1 MVRTRN
7 RERGGGG
14 AADEKTARQ
23 RRIVRL
29 LEERTVAS
37 QNELAV
43 LLRAAGYR
51 ATQATVSRD
60 LEELGVVKVRR
71 DGQVAYALAS
81 SGDAPNPTDVLNMAL
96 VASVLGT
103 ETSGNVIVVRTPPGH
118 AHMVASALDAAVFE
132 GVAGTVAGDD
142 TILVVVR
149 EGVRPRDVEQRLRS
163 LAGMP
168 KALASNAVGPVGS
181 VGSVGRVGSVALKRV
196 PSSKRAAPGEEEAEA
211 ER

>member
-1 MVRTRN
+1 VN
-7 RERGGGG
+7 GGVGVK
-14 AADEKTARQ
+14 ASRQ

-29 LEERTVAS
+29 LEERPVAS
-37 QNELAV
+37 QNELAR
-43 LLRAAGYR
+43 LLKAAGYR

-71 DGQVAYALAS
+71 GGHIAYALAS
-81 SGDAPNPTDVLNMAL
+81 SEAAPSPTDAVSLAL
-96 VASVLGT
+96 AASVLAI
-103 ETSGNVIVVRTPPGH
+103 ETSGNLIVVHTPPGH
-118 AHMVASALDAAVFE
+118 AAMVGGALDQSGLE

-149 EGVRPRDVEQRLRS
+149 QGARPREIERRLRS

-168 KALASNAVGPVGS
+168 QGAPQPVASSGAPKPAAALAP
-181 VGSVGRVGSVALKRV
+181 
-196 PSSKRAAPGEEEAEA
+196 AAPEQSARNQEEVEA

>member
-1 MVRTRN
+1 MTM
-7 RERGGGG
+7 
-14 AADEKTARQ
+14 AAGDGRAGIKVARQ

-29 LEERTVAS
+29 LEERVVAS
-37 QNELAV
+37 QNELAR

-71 DGQVAYALAS
+71 AGHIAYALAS
-81 SGDAPNPTDVLNMAL
+81 AGTPSPADALSLVLT
-96 VASVLGT
+96 ASVLAI
-103 ETSGNVIVVRTPPGH
+103 ETSGNLIVVHTPPGH
-118 AHMVASALDAAVFE
+118 AQMVAGALDHSALN

-149 EGVRPRDVEQRLRS
+149 EGVRPPEMEQRLRS

-168 KALASNAVGPVGS
+168 QEPASRP
-181 VGSVGRVGSVALKRV
+181 
-196 PSSKRAAPGEEEAEA
+196 AAPEQVPRIPSAVPEQPAVPEQEEAEA

>member
-7 RERGGGG
+7 KERGEAG
-14 AADEKTARQ
+14 AAAAKAARQ

-29 LEERTVAS
+29 LEERPVGS
-37 QNELAV
+37 QNELAL
-43 LLRAAGYR
+43 LLRAAGYP

-71 DGQVAYALAS
+71 EGQIAYALAS
-81 SGDAPNPTDVLNMAL
+81 SGNAPSPTDALSLAL
-96 VASVLGT
+96 VASVLGI
-103 ETSGNVIVVRTPPGH
+103 ETSGNLVVVHTPPGH
-118 AHMVASALDAAVFE
+118 AHMVAGTLDASAFE

-142 TILVVVR
+142 TVLVVVR
-149 EGVRPRDVEQRLRS
+149 EGVRARDVEQRLRA

-168 KALASNAVGPVGS
+168 QRLASRSASS
-181 VGSVGRVGSVALKRV
+181 VESVEPVGSVALKRV
-196 PSSKRAAPGEEEAEA
+196 PPSRRAAPETEEAEA

>member
-1 MVRTRN
+1 VGEGN
-7 RERGGGG
+7 GGVGV
-14 AADEKTARQ
+14 KVARQ

-37 QNELAV
+37 QNELAR

-71 DGQVAYALAS
+71 DGQIAYALAS
-81 SGDAPNPTDVLNMAL
+81 SGAPSPSDALSLAL
-96 VASVLGT
+96 TASVLAI
-103 ETSGNVIVVRTPPGH
+103 EASGNLIVVHTPPGH
-118 AHMVASALDAAVFE
+118 AQMVAGALDRSALE

-149 EGVRPRDVEQRLRS
+149 EGVRPREIEQRLLS

-168 KALASNAVGPVGS
+168 QRLAS
-181 VGSVGRVGSVALKRV
+181 R
-196 PSSKRAAPGEEEAEA
+196 
-211 ER
+211 

>member
-1 MVRTRN
+1 VN
-7 RERGGGG
+7 GGVGV
-14 AADEKTARQ
+14 KVSRQ

-29 LEERTVAS
+29 LEERSVAS
-37 QNELAV
+37 QNELAR

-71 DGQVAYALAS
+71 DGRIAYALAS
-81 SGDAPNPTDVLNMAL
+81 SEAAPSPADALSLAVA
-96 VASVLGT
+96 ASVLAI
-103 ETSGNVIVVRTPPGH
+103 ETSGNLIVVHTQPGH
-118 AHMVASALDAAVFE
+118 AAMVAGALDRSGLE

-142 TILVVVR
+142 TVLVVVR
-149 EGVRPRDVEQRLRS
+149 QGARPREIELRLRS

-168 KALASNAVGPVGS
+168 QPVSKSVASEQVASNQ
-181 VGSVGRVGSVALKRV
+181 
-196 PSSKRAAPGEEEAEA
+196 EEVEA

>member
-1 MVRTRN
+1 MTVET
-7 RERGGGG
+7 GDVGVGFG
-14 AADEKTARQ
+14 VKAARQ

-29 LEERTVAS
+29 LEERRVAS
-37 QNELAV
+37 QNELAR

-60 LEELGVVKVRR
+60 LEELGVVKIRR
-71 DGQVAYALAS
+71 DGQIAYALAS
-81 SGDAPNPTDVLNMAL
+81 AGLPADGLSLVLT
-96 VASVLGT
+96 ASVLAI
-103 ETSGNVIVVRTPPGH
+103 ETSGNLIVVHTPPGH
-118 AHMVASALDAAVFE
+118 AQMVAGALDRSALE

-149 EGVRPRDVEQRLRS
+149 QDVWPREIEQRLRS

-168 KALASNAVGPVGS
+168 QRLASTSAEPERVAQNQPAVPEQ
-181 VGSVGRVGSVALKRV
+181 
-196 PSSKRAAPGEEEAEA
+196 PEQEEAEA